1 MSINNDNNKE
11 IAKELFRLAGNTA
24 GNLFAGMIIIVCVF
38 TTVDVC
44 IRGVNSIAGVMDLS
58 KYNQLEQ
65 LSSEQLDYLENSLL
79 DVDR

>member
-38 TTVDVC
+38 TLLMFV
-44 IRGVNSIAGVMDLS
+44 
-58 KYNQLEQ
+58 LEG
-65 LSSEQLDYLENSLL
+65 LTLL
-79 DVDR
+79 LG